1 MSLAIDLWDGA
12 AKVPEELAKKMRQCG
27 SKTDRVF
34 LKIKHDL
41 GPGGKG
47 FVDSVHTHTLE
58 ILDYSK
64 GVWKAGYGTGN
75 DANFANLCLLRW
87 RQVKLDGYRKL
98 ILDTADRYLDSRPDL
113 TIPVQPRTLGD
124 VIFLMLGA
132 HEITGRSQY
141 LDSAERF
148 SREAIRIYFD
158 DGSPLP
164 RATSKHDH
172 YEAITLGDT
181 LMMGLLKLWV
191 LKNRPEMKLR
201 LVYSDR

>member
-1 MSLAIDLWDGA
+1 MKPRELFDEIHGFCIENADRAVIKKYERFFRDEYDAFGVDGKLLEDKA
-12 AKVPEELAKKMRQCG
+12 REL
-27 SKTDRVF
+27 
-34 LKIKHDL
+34 
-41 GPGGKG
+41 
-47 FVDSVHTHTLE
+47 LE
-58 ILDYSK
+58 Q
-64 GVWKAGYGTGN
+64 GVTM
-75 DANFANLCLLRW
+75 
-87 RQVKLDGYRKL
+87 KL

-132 HEITGRSQY
+132 HEITGRSKY

-148 SREAIRIYFD
+148 SREAIWIYFD